1 MFASGREADMARAI
15 WSGSISFGLVNVPVK
30 IFSAVSP
37 KEVRFHMVHDA
48 DGARIKQKRICSA
61 DGKEVPYQHIAKGY
75 EISPG
80 KYVVITNEELEKFDP
95 ESTRTIDIEE
105 FVELPEIDPIY
116 YQSSYYLVPDRGAAK
131 AYSLLFH
138 ALKDSN
144 KIGVA
149 KVVLRTK
156 QYLCAV
162 RPFGKVLALSTML
175 YADEINPQSELEGL
189 PKEGPKPN
197 ERELKMAEQLIES
210 LAAKFEPE
218 KYKDEY
224 REKVLALIRQKAEG
238 KQIKAPPAERAP
250 AKVVNLMD
258 ALKASLATAKK
269 PASEAAQGERRA
281 TARAAKSAG
290 KKRHRASA

>member
-1 MFASGREADMARAI
+1 MARAI

-61 DGKEVPYQHIAKGY
+61 DGKEVPYEHIAKGY

-80 KYVVITNEELEKFDP
+80 KYVVITPEELEKLDP
-95 ESTRTIDIEE
+95 VSTHTIDIEE
-105 FVELPEIDPIY
+105 FIELPEIDPIY
-116 YQSSYYLVPDRGAAK
+116 YQSSYCLVPDRGAAK

-138 ALKDSN
+138 AMKDTN
-144 KIGVA
+144 KAGVA
-149 KVVLRTK
+149 KIVLRTK

-162 RPFGKVLALSTML
+162 RPLGKVLALSTML
-175 YADEINPQSELEGL
+175 YADEINPQSKLEGV
-189 PKEGPKPN
+189 PKEATKPS

-210 LAAKFEPE
+210 LAAKFQPE
-218 KYKDEY
+218 KYKDNY
-224 REKVLALIRQKAEG
+224 REKVLALVRQKAEG
-238 KQIKAPPAERAP
+238 RQIKAPPAERGP

-258 ALKASLATAKK
+258 ALKASLASAKK
-269 PASEAAQGERRA
+269 PAAEAARGERRT
-281 TARAAKSAG
+281 TAHAAKSAG
-290 KKRHRASA
+290 KKRRRASA